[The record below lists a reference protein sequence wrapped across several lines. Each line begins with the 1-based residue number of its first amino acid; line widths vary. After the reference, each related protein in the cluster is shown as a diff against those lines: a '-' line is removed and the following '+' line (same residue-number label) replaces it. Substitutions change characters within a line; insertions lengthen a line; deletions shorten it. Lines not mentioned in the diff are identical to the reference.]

1 MGKINSQKLLYN
13 LDIALEAIQ
22 RNKLRALLTSLGIIF
37 GVASVIAMLAI
48 GSGAQQEV
56 LSQME
61 LLGTN
66 NVIIQPTL
74 EQTEGLVGQENGES
88 ESNKYSPGLTL
99 HDIESIREL
108 VPEVEFISPEIVFE
122 SNFIRKARMRSGKIV
137 GVSEEYFNIN
147 SFDVVEGNNF
157 NRSQIER
164 AEPVCVIGYDVKTK
178 FFPGENPIGKK
189 IKVGNLW
196 LTVVGVL
203 QKKELSTENIERLGI
218 RNYNLDIF
226 APVTTVLLRFKN
238 RALVTKDDIDASG
251 SGGGGFG
258 GGRVVI
264 FSSDSNNEG
273 EDDASS
279 VNYHQLDKVIVRVSD
294 SEYSVSIA
302 EVLSRMLKRR
312 HNGVVDYEIIV
323 PEQLLQQEQR
333 TKRIFNI
340 VLSSI
345 ASISLIVGG
354 IGIMNIM
361 LASVVER
368 YKEIG
373 LRLAVG
379 AQKKDIELQF
389 LTESLALSVGGGLV
403 GIFLGV
409 VFSFAIEWTADIAT
423 IVSPFSIIISFGVA
437 LVIGVIFGY
446 MPARRAA
453 QQDPVHA
460 LRHE

>member
-1 MGKINSQKLLYN
+1 MNTQKLLYN
-13 LDIALEAIQ
+13 FDIALEAIQ

-66 NVIIQPTL
+66 NVIIQPTF
-74 EQTEGLVGQENGES
+74 EQVEGLVGQDDGDS

-99 HDIESIREL
+99 HDIESIRNQI
-108 VPEVEFISPEIVFE
+108 PEVEYISPEIIFE
-122 SNFIRKARMRSGKIV
+122 SNFIRSARMRSGKIV
-137 GVSEEYFNIN
+137 GVNEEYFNIN
-147 SFDVVEGNNF
+147 SFDVVEGQNF
-157 NRSQIER
+157 NQTHIDR

-203 QKKELSTENIERLGI
+203 NKKELSTENIERLGI

-238 RALVTKDDIDASG
+238 RALVTKDDIEA
-251 SGGGGFG
+251 GGGGSMFRG
-258 GGRVVI
+258 GGMVVI
-264 FSSDSNNEG
+264 TGGSSSSDEEETG
-273 EDDASS
+273 M

-294 SEYSVSIA
+294 SQFSVSIA

-379 AQKKDIELQF
+379 AQKRDIELQF
-389 LTESLALSVGGGLV
+389 LTESLALSIGGGLV
-403 GIFLGV
+403 GIFLGIL
-409 VFSFAIEWTADIAT
+409 FSFAIEWTAEIAT
-423 IVSPFSIIISFGVA
+423 LVSPFSIIISFGVA
-437 LVIGVIFGY
+437 LVIGVVFGY
-446 MPARRAA
+446 VPARRAA

>member
-13 LDIALEAIQ
+13 LDIALEAIK

-147 SFDVVEGNNF
+147 TFDVVEGNNF

-251 SGGGGFG
+251 GGGGFG

-312 HNGVVDYEIIV
+312 HNGVVDYDIIV

-409 VFSFAIEWTADIAT
+409 VFSFAIEWTADITT

>member
-1 MGKINSQKLLYN
+1 MLSKIIYN
-13 LDIALEAIQ
+13 YDIAIEAIQ
-22 RNKLRALLTSLGIIF
+22 RNKLRAFLTSLGIIF

-48 GSGAQQEV
+48 GTGAQQEI
-56 LSQME
+56 LAQMQ

-66 NVIIQPTL
+66 NVIIRPVM
-74 EQTEGLVGQENGES
+74 EQFEGEVAVQSASNGEQK
-88 ESNKYSPGLTL
+88 KYSPGLNL
-99 HDIESIREL
+99 QDLKSIKEVL
-108 VPEVEFISPEIVFE
+108 PEIEFISPEIVFE
-122 SNFIRKARMRSGKIV
+122 TVFIRSGRMRTGKVV
-137 GVSEEYFNIN
+137 GVTKDYFEI
-147 SFDVVEGNNF
+147 NNF
-157 NRSQIER
+157 NLQSGSNFTEQQIENS
-164 AEPVCVIGYDVKTK
+164 ASVSVIGSDVRAK
-178 FFPGENPIGKK
+178 FFAGEDPIGKK
-189 IKVGNLW
+189 IKVGNIW

-203 QKKELSTENIERLGI
+203 ERKDLSTENIESLGI

-226 APVTTVLLRFKN
+226 APAPTILLRFKN
-238 RALVTKDDIDASG
+238 RALVTKDDLDLTAGSG
-251 SGGGGFG
+251 MRVVMFGGGGG
-258 GGRVVI
+258 DEEVV
-264 FSSDSNNEG
+264 DE
-273 EDDASS
+273 
-279 VNYHQLDKVIVRVSD
+279 NYHQLDKLIVTVTDTR
-294 SEYSVSIA
+294 YSTSIA

-312 HNGVVDYEIIV
+312 HNGVIDFEIIV

-368 YKEIG
+368 YREIG
-373 LRLAVG
+373 VRMAVG

-389 LTESLALSVGGGLV
+389 LTEALAISVTGGV
-403 GIFLGV
+403 IGIVLGIG
-409 VFSFAIEWTADIAT
+409 FSSIIEATAGIAT
-423 IVSPFSIIISFGVA
+423 IVTPMSIIISFGVA

-446 MPARRAA
+446 FPAKRAA

>member
-1 MGKINSQKLLYN
+1 MSKINSQKLLYN

-66 NVIIQPTL
+66 NIIIQPTL
-74 EQTEGLVGQENGES
+74 EQTEGQVGEESGEG

-99 HDIESIREL
+99 HDIDSIREL
-108 VPEVEFISPEIVFE
+108 VPEVEYISPEIVFE

-137 GVSEEYFNIN
+137 GVSEEYFDIN

-157 NRSQIER
+157 NLTQIER
-164 AEPVCVIGYDVKTK
+164 AEPICVIGYDVKTK

-203 QKKELSTENIERLGI
+203 KKKELSTENIERLGI

-251 SGGGGFG
+251 GGGFG

-264 FSSDSNNEG
+264 FSGGSSS
-273 EDDASS
+273 EDEEEASS

-409 VFSFAIEWTADIAT
+409 IFSFAIEWTADIAT

-437 LVIGVIFGY
+437 LVIGVIFGF

>member
-1 MGKINSQKLLYN
+1 MNTQKLLYN
-13 LDIALEAIQ
+13 FDIALEAIQ

-74 EQTEGLVGQENGES
+74 EQVEGLVGQDDGDS

-99 HDIESIREL
+99 HDIESIRSQ

-122 SNFIRKARMRSGKIV
+122 SNFIRSARMRSGKIV
-137 GVSEEYFNIN
+137 GVNEEYFNIN
-147 SFDVVEGNNF
+147 SFDVVEGQNF
-157 NRSQIER
+157 NQTHIER

-203 QKKELSTENIERLGI
+203 NKKELSTENIERLGI

-238 RALVTKDDIDASG
+238 RALVTKDDIEA
-251 SGGGGFG
+251 GGGGGMFRG
-258 GGRVVI
+258 GGMVVI
-264 FSSDSNNEG
+264 SGGSSSSDE
-273 EDDASS
+273 EDVAT
-279 VNYHQLDKVIVRVSD
+279 VNYHQLDKVIVRVTD
-294 SEYSVSIA
+294 SQFSVSIA

-379 AQKKDIELQF
+379 AQKRDIELQF
-389 LTESLALSVGGGLV
+389 LTESLALSIGGGLV
-403 GIFLGV
+403 GIFLGI
-409 VFSFAIEWTADIAT
+409 VFSFAIQWTADIAT
-423 IVSPFSIIISFGVA
+423 LVSPFSIIISFGVA
-437 LVIGVIFGY
+437 LVIGVVFGY
-446 MPARRAA
+446 VPARRAA

>member
-1 MGKINSQKLLYN
+1 MNTQKLLYN
-13 LDIALEAIQ
+13 FDIALEAIQ

-74 EQTEGLVGQENGES
+74 EQVEGLVGQDDGES

-99 HDIESIREL
+99 HDIESIRNQ
-108 VPEVEFISPEIVFE
+108 VPEVEYISPEIIFE
-122 SNFIRKARMRSGKIV
+122 SNFIRSARMRSGKIV
-137 GVSEEYFNIN
+137 GVNEEYFNIN
-147 SFDVVEGNNF
+147 SFDVVEGQNF
-157 NRSQIER
+157 NQTHIDR

-203 QKKELSTENIERLGI
+203 NKKELSTENIERLGI

-238 RALVTKDDIDASG
+238 RALVTKDDIEA
-251 SGGGGFG
+251 GGGGSMFRG
-258 GGRVVI
+258 GGMVVI
-264 FSSDSNNEG
+264 TGGSSSSDEEETG
-273 EDDASS
+273 M

-294 SEYSVSIA
+294 SQFSVSIA

-379 AQKKDIELQF
+379 AQKRDIELQF
-389 LTESLALSVGGGLV
+389 LTESLALSIGGGLV
-403 GIFLGV
+403 GIFLGIL
-409 VFSFAIEWTADIAT
+409 FSFAIEWTAEIAT
-423 IVSPFSIIISFGVA
+423 LVSPFSIIISFGVA
-437 LVIGVIFGY
+437 LVIGVVFGY
-446 MPARRAA
+446 VPARRAA

>member
-1 MGKINSQKLLYN
+1 MSYINSQKLLYN
-13 LDIALEAIQ
+13 LNIALEAIQ

-66 NVIIQPTL
+66 NVIIQPIL
-74 EQTEGLVGQENGES
+74 EQTEGQVGQDNGER
-88 ESNKYSPGLTL
+88 ESIKYSPGLTL

-108 VPEVEFISPEIVFE
+108 IPEVEYISPEIVFE

-137 GVSEEYFNIN
+137 GVSEEYFDIN
-147 SFDVVEGNNF
+147 TFEVIEGNNF
-157 NRSQIER
+157 NHSQIER

-189 IKVGNLW
+189 IKIGNLW

-226 APVTTVLLRFKN
+226 APITTVILRFKN
-238 RALVTKDDIDASG
+238 RSLVTKDDIDVSG
-251 SGGGGFG
+251 VGGFR
-258 GGRVVI
+258 GGRFGLQGGV
-264 FSSDSNNEG
+264 SSDDDK
-273 EDDASS
+273 EDLGTI
-279 VNYHQLDKVIVRVSD
+279 NYHQLDKVIVRVSD
-294 SEYSVSIA
+294 SDYSVSIA

-389 LTESLALSVGGGLV
+389 LTESLALSIGGGLV

-437 LVIGVIFGY
+437 LIIGVIFGY

>member
-1 MGKINSQKLLYN
+1 MSNINSQKLLYN

-74 EQTEGLVGQENGES
+74 EQTEGQLGQDNGEG

-108 VPEVEFISPEIVFE
+108 VPEVEYISPEIVFE

-238 RALVTKDDIDASG
+238 RALVTKDDIDASA
-251 SGGGGFG
+251 GGFG

-264 FSSDSNNEG
+264 FSGGSSS
-273 EDDASS
+273 EDEEDASS

>member
-1 MGKINSQKLLYN
+1 MSNINSQKLLYN

-74 EQTEGLVGQENGES
+74 EQTEGQLGQDNMEG

-108 VPEVEFISPEIVFE
+108 VPEVEYISPEIVFE

-251 SGGGGFG
+251 GGGFG
-258 GGRVVI
+258 GGRVVV
-264 FSSDSNNEG
+264 FSGGSSS
-273 EDDASS
+273 EDEEDASS
-279 VNYHQLDKVIVRVSD
+279 VNYHQLDKVIVRVSN

-409 VFSFAIEWTADIAT
+409 LFSFAIEWTADIAT

>member
-1 MGKINSQKLLYN
+1 MSKINSQKLLYN

-74 EQTEGLVGQENGES
+74 EQTEGQVGEESGEG

-99 HDIESIREL
+99 HDIDSIREL
-108 VPEVEFISPEIVFE
+108 VPEVEYISPEIVFE
-122 SNFIRKARMRSGKIV
+122 SNFIRKARIRSGKIV
-137 GVSEEYFNIN
+137 GVSEEYFDIN

-157 NRSQIER
+157 NLTQIER
-164 AEPVCVIGYDVKTK
+164 AEPICVIGYDVKTK

-251 SGGGGFG
+251 GGGFG

-264 FSSDSNNEG
+264 FSGGSSS
-273 EDDASS
+273 EDEEEASS

-389 LTESLALSVGGGLV
+389 LTESLALSVGGGMV

-409 VFSFAIEWTADIAT
+409 IFSFAIEWTADIAT

-437 LVIGVIFGY
+437 LVIGVIFGF

>member
-1 MGKINSQKLLYN
+1 MSKINSQKLLYN

-74 EQTEGLVGQENGES
+74 EQTEGQVGEESGEG

-99 HDIESIREL
+99 HDIDSIREL
-108 VPEVEFISPEIVFE
+108 VPEVEYISPEIVFE

-137 GVSEEYFNIN
+137 GVSEEYFDIN

-157 NRSQIER
+157 NLTQIER
-164 AEPVCVIGYDVKTK
+164 AEPICVIGYDVKTK

-251 SGGGGFG
+251 GGRFG

-264 FSSDSNNEG
+264 FSGGSSS
-273 EDDASS
+273 EDEEEASS

-409 VFSFAIEWTADIAT
+409 IFSFAIEWTADIAT

-437 LVIGVIFGY
+437 LVIGVIFGF

>member
-1 MGKINSQKLLYN
+1 MSNINSQKLLYN

-74 EQTEGLVGQENGES
+74 EQTEGQLGQDNGEG

-108 VPEVEFISPEIVFE
+108 VPEVEYISPEIVFE

-251 SGGGGFG
+251 GGGFG
-258 GGRVVI
+258 GGRVVV
-264 FSSDSNNEG
+264 FSGGSSS
-273 EDDASS
+273 EDEEDASS

-373 LRLAVG
+373 LRLALG

-409 VFSFAIEWTADIAT
+409 VFSFAIEWTAYIAT